1 MDAQHGHNCMIDHPI
16 DHGWTR
22 METFIWQK
30 DFACDADH
38 FWFIMET
45 NESLRILWSRR
56 ASSDGYSILYV
67 KWNWNNL
74 NLEWNKM

>member
-1 MDAQHGHNCMIDHPI
+1 MDDQHRRRL
-16 DHGWTR
+16 HGRPPNQPRLNTNGD
-22 METFIWQK
+22 QK

-56 ASSDGYSILYV
+56 APSDGYSILYV
-67 KWNWNNL
+67 KWNWNDL
-74 NLEWNKM
+74 NLEWNEM